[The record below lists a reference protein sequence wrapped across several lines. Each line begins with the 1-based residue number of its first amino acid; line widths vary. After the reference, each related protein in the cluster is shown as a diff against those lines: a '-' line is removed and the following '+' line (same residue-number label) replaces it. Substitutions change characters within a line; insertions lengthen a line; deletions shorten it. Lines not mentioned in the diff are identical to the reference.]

1 MSSALTDPHLGKTL
15 DGRYRLDHLLALGGM
30 SRIYRSMDKRLHRA
44 VVVKILN
51 DNFASEPTVRERFES
66 EAVIAANIT
75 HPNVVSIRDHNVSD
89 NLVYL
94 VMEYVRGRNLD
105 QVIAERGRFTPRQM
119 LSILEQI
126 CSGLSAAHSE
136 GIIHRDMKPANVLL
150 SDIGE
155 IKLTDFG
162 LARAASAHTQSATLL
177 ATLSHVSPEL
187 VSGAP
192 ADSRS
197 DIYAIGIM
205 IYQMLTGRLPYS
217 ETNPAAMMKHHL
229 DSPMPLP
236 SQTITELADDL
247 DELVRWCTE
256 KDAEKRPQDASLLLE
271 EVRQIHATLTDEQLD
286 LGADSLGNVE
296 DLIPER
302 FAHMPT
308 TLQQRL
314 DAMQR
319 DRELDR
325 EKQWQ
330 ELNTVAA
337 DGDYELDEDLGSESP
352 TSVIAVSDATEVLD
366 LRDAQQTLAMN
377 RFEDNDSDSAIAA
390 TSVYARNESAAI
402 EPVASDAQVP
412 AREAKR
418 AQKQA
423 EKRWR
428 KEAQIPTHQLR
439 RPRSGTQ
446 KTVMI
451 FVWILVVAVVA
462 GAGWFFGR
470 GPGTIVRIPSLTGMI
485 QEQAIAQMDDAGVP
499 VRVSTAYDDE
509 VSIGRV
515 VESHPATGKNIMKF
529 QGVELTVSEGPE
541 LFQVP
546 QVAGSTLGQ
555 AKKSLA
561 KVGFENLKTV
571 EAYSSSVA
579 DGSVIT
585 SNPSNGERLP
595 KKSLITLTV
604 SKGPASVQVPSL
616 IGLSK
621 DEATQKLKDVG
632 LSLTLGEEV
641 SSEQVSKGQ
650 IAAQSPAQGA
660 AEFGSSVEVSISSGP
675 EYLQIPSVVGLTV
688 QEATAQLQAAG
699 FTVKTHEVFGG
710 AQHTVRMQTPLGQRA
725 VRGSEI
731 SIYAF

>member
-51 DNFASEPTVRERFES
+51 DNFASESTVRERFES

-126 CSGLSAAHSE
+126 CSGLSAAHIE

-150 SDIGE
+150 SDLGE

-197 DIYAIGIM
+197 DIYAVGIM
-205 IYQMLTGRLPYS
+205 IYQMLTGRAPYS

-236 SQTITELADDL
+236 SQVIPELADDL

-256 KDAEKRPQDASLLLE
+256 KDPEKRPQDASLLLE
-271 EVRQIHATLTDEQLD
+271 EVRQIRATLSEEQLD
-286 LGADSLGNVE
+286 LGAESLGSIQ
-296 DLIPER
+296 DLVPER

-319 DRELDR
+319 DREIDR

-330 ELNTVAA
+330 QLNTEAA
-337 DGDYELDEDLGSESP
+337 TGDYELDEDLNDQSP
-352 TSVIAVSDATEVLD
+352 TTVIATADATEVLD
-366 LRDAQQTLAMN
+366 LREPDQTMAMDRLPESDAA
-377 RFEDNDSDSAIAA
+377 SALAA
-390 TSVYARNESAAI
+390 TSVFSRKDSATV
-402 EPVASDAQVP
+402 EPVQDDSQLAP
-412 AREAKR
+412 REAKR

-428 KEAQIPTHQLR
+428 KEAQIPTHRLR

-446 KTVMI
+446 KTVI
-451 FVWILVVAVVA
+451 ILMWVLIVAVVA

-470 GPGTIVRIPSLTGMI
+470 GPGTIVRIPSLTGLI
-485 QEQAIAQMDDAGVP
+485 QEQAIAQLDDAGVP
-499 VRVSTAYDDE
+499 VRVSTVYDDE

-515 VESHPATGKNIMKF
+515 VQSRPATGKNIMKF
-529 QGVELTVSEGPE
+529 QGVDLTISQGPQ
-541 LFQVP
+541 LVQIP
-546 QVAGSTLGQ
+546 SLAGDTAEK
-555 AKKSLA
+555 AKKALA
-561 KVGFENLKTV
+561 QSGFANLTTT
-571 EAYSSSVA
+571 EAYSSSVPS
-579 DGSVIT
+579 GSVI
-585 SNPSNGERLP
+585 SSSPVAGEKLP
-595 KKSLITLTV
+595 KKSRIKLTV
-604 SKGPASVQVPSL
+604 SKGHAPVQVPSVM
-616 IGLSK
+616 GLSK
-621 DEATQKLKDVG
+621 DEAIQRLKDLG
-632 LSLTLGEEV
+632 LQVTTGQEV
-641 SSEQVSKGQ
+641 HSEQFEKGLV
-650 IAAQSPAQGA
+650 AEQSPAQGD
-660 AEFGSSVEVSISSGP
+660 AEYGSSIELKLSSGP
-675 EYLQIPSVVGLTV
+675 EYVQIPSVTGLSV
-688 QEATAQLQAAG
+688 QDATAQLEAAG
-699 FTVKTHEVFGG
+699 FTVKTHQVFGG
-710 AQHTVRMQTPLGQRA
+710 PQQLVHMQTPLNQQA

>member
-1 MSSALTDPHLGKTL
+1 MSSALTDPNLGKTL

-51 DNFASEPTVRERFES
+51 DNFASESTVRERFES

-94 VMEYVRGRNLD
+94 VMEYVRGRNLE
-105 QVIAERGRFTPRQM
+105 QVIAERGRFTPRQT

-150 SDIGE
+150 SDLGE

-197 DIYAIGIM
+197 DIYAVGIM
-205 IYQMLTGRLPYS
+205 VYQMLTGRAPYA

-236 SQTITELADDL
+236 SHVIPELAADL

-256 KDAEKRPQDASLLLE
+256 KDPEKRPQNASLLLE

-286 LGADSLGNVE
+286 LDAETLGTVQ

-302 FAHMPT
+302 FTHMPT

-319 DRELDR
+319 DRER
-325 EKQWQ
+325 EREQQWQ
-330 ELNTVAA
+330 ELNTVAT
-337 DGDYELDEDLGSESP
+337 DGDYEIDEDLDGEAP
-352 TSVIAVSDATEVLD
+352 TTVIATSDATEVLD
-366 LRDAQQTLAMN
+366 LRNADRTLAMN
-377 RFEDNDSDSAIAA
+377 RTEAPDTDLAS
-390 TSVYARNESAAI
+390 TSVYARNNSAEI
-402 EPVASDAQVP
+402 DPVAEERQIP
-412 AREAKR
+412 PREAKR

-446 KTVMI
+446 KTVTVLLWVLI
-451 FVWILVVAVVA
+451 VALVA

-485 QEQAIAQMDDAGVP
+485 QEQAIAQLDEVGVP
-499 VRVSTAYDDE
+499 VKVSTVYDDS

-515 VESHPATGKNIMKF
+515 VQSHPATGTNIMKF
-529 QGVELTVSEGPE
+529 QGVELSISQGPE
-541 LFQVP
+541 LFPVP
-546 QVAGSTLGQ
+546 SVAGTTESQ
-555 AKKSLA
+555 AKRALA
-561 KVGFENLKTV
+561 KAGFSNVFTTESYSPTV
-571 EAYSSSVA
+571 DA
-579 DGSVIT
+579 GSVISSSPAAQT
-585 SNPSNGERLP
+585 QLAR
-595 KKSLITLTV
+595 KSRITLTV
-604 SKGPASVQVPSL
+604 SKGHAPVQVPSV
-616 IGLSK
+616 IGLSES
-621 DEATQKLKDVG
+621 EAAQRLTDAG
-632 LSLTLGEEV
+632 LELAKGDSVHT
-641 SSEQVSKGQ
+641 EQIDSGLVAQ
-650 IAAQSPAQGA
+650 QSPADGT
-660 AEFGSSVEVSISSGP
+660 AEYGSSVQINISAGP
-675 EYLQIPSVVGLTV
+675 EYVQVPSITGLSV
-688 QEATAQLQAAG
+688 QEATAQLEAAG
-699 FTVKTHEVFGG
+699 FRVKVHQVFGG
-710 AQHTVRMQTPLGQRA
+710 AEQTVRMQTPLNQQA
-725 VRGSEI
+725 VRGSEVT
-731 SIYAF
+731 IYAF